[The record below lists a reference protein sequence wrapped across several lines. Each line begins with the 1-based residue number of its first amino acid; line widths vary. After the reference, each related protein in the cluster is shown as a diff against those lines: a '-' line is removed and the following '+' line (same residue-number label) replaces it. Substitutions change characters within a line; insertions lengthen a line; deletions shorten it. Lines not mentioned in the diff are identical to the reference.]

1 MLESVNMR
9 SIKLCKSIFKEQ
21 RESFARISKG
31 PFSFNKTW
39 KTPGLNSEDFR
50 ETEINAFNVI
60 FND

>member
-1 MLESVNMR
+1 MR